1 MSTFAFLKKYSETLV
16 IIKVL
21 IGTYSQKT
29 DTHRGFVNSIA
40 KRHIILAVFTL
51 EPK

>member
-1 MSTFAFLKKYSETLV
+1 MLTFVFVKKYSETLV
-16 IIKVL
+16 IKVL

-29 DTHRGFVNSIA
+29 ETHPGFVNSIA
-40 KRHIILAVFTL
+40 KRHMILEVFTL

>member
-1 MSTFAFLKKYSETLV
+1 MLTFAFVKKYSETLV
-16 IIKVL
+16 IKVL

-29 DTHRGFVNSIA
+29 ETHRGFVNSIA
-40 KRHIILAVFTL
+40 KRHMTLAVFTL

>member
-1 MSTFAFLKKYSETLV
+1 MSTFAFVKKYSETLV
-16 IIKVL
+16 IKVL

-29 DTHRGFVNSIA
+29 ATYRGFVNSIA